1 LSKTLA
7 RCVAGF
13 ARLVS
18 LPLRSNRRRAV
29 KATAS
34 EYLAQTVP
42 VRTARGDLLFYA
54 PTRRALH
61 YPWKFFDDEPDTLAW
76 IDRFSDRA
84 VFWDVGANIGQF
96 ALYAALR
103 PEVCVIAFE
112 PGAASY
118 AVLNRNIE
126 INRMDDRVRAYPIA
140 LSDRTTLDTLNMATT
155 EAGSSMHAF
164 GTTIDCFDRDI
175 PVAFRQAAIGMSA
188 DDFQRIFAAPLPT
201 HLKIDVDSIEA
212 AIIRGAATILDSP
225 AVESVWVEVLGDE
238 TPRGREIA
246 AALARHGYKPQ
257 PRLASGSRNLE
268 FRR

>member
-1 LSKTLA
+1 MSKTLA

-13 ARLVS
+13 AGLVS
-18 LPLRSNRRRAV
+18 LPLRLNRRRAV

-42 VRTARGDLLFYA
+42 VATARGEILFYA

-61 YPWKFFDDEPDTLAW
+61 YAWKFFDDEPDTLAW
-76 IDRFSDRA
+76 IDRFPDRA
-84 VFWDVGANIGQF
+84 VFWDVGANVGQF
-96 ALYAALR
+96 ALYAALKPAVR
-103 PEVCVIAFE
+103 VIAFE

-126 INRMDDRVRAYPIA
+126 LNRMDGRVRAYPIA
-140 LSDRTTLDTLNMATT
+140 LSDRTALDTLNMATT

-164 GTTIDCFDRDI
+164 GTTVDCFDRNI
-175 PVAFRQAAIGMSA
+175 AVAFRQAAVGMSA
-188 DDFQRIFAAPLPT
+188 DDFQRLFGAPPPT

-212 AIIRGAATILDSP
+212 AIIRGAGAILDSP
-225 AVESVWVEVLGDE
+225 ALESVWVEIVG
-238 TPRGREIA
+238 TRGPEIA
-246 AALARHGYKPQ
+246 EALARHGFKPQ
-257 PRLASGSRNLE
+257 PRVAPDARNTE

>member
-13 ARLVS
+13 AELVS
-18 LPLRSNRRRAV
+18 LPLRSNRRRAM

-76 IDRFSDRA
+76 IDRFPDHA
-84 VFWDVGANIGQF
+84 VLWDVGANIGQF

-103 PEVCVIAFE
+103 PEVRVLAFE

-126 INRMDDRVRAYPIA
+126 INRMDGRVRAYPIA
-140 LSDRTTLDTLNMATT
+140 LSDRTALDTLNMATT

-164 GTTIDCFDRDI
+164 GTTVDCFDRDI
-175 PVAFRQAAIGMSA
+175 AVAFRQAAIGMSA
-188 DDFQRIFAAPLPT
+188 DDFQRMFAAPLPT
-201 HLKIDVDSIEA
+201 HLKIDVDSIEV
-212 AIIRGAATILDSP
+212 AIIRGAKAILGTSM
-225 AVESVWVEVLGDE
+225 VQSVWIEVVGTDE
-238 TPRGREIA
+238 RNREIVD
-246 AALARHGYKPQ
+246 ALARHGFHPQ
-257 PRLASGSRNLE
+257 PRFAPDSRNLE